1 MSDPKQTRGSAPARF
16 EHVRVRARKL
26 IQSRQRSALG
36 IPEIVGLAASAIML
50 LAVVF
55 AYLSF
60 LTPARMRLARLG
72 AERDRL
78 QATLRESEININT
91 SQDKQATLEQINQS
105 LVDFENQRLAERNE
119 GRMTLYN
126 ELNTL
131 MRRNNLRNTS
141 GPTYIALEAL
151 GERAQAKTAAT
162 RPANAKWQ
170 SVFPG
175 IGVSVTV
182 EGQYQNLR
190 RFVRDIESSNQFIVI
205 NAVELQGVTDVGA
218 PVMTPEGE
226 ALPAPSGRGTLV
238 SLRLDMATYFR
249 RAASEEAVAPPPAQG
264 ESGAR

>member
-1 MSDPKQTRGSAPARF
+1 MSDPKQTPGSAHGRF
-16 EHVRVRARKL
+16 EHVRVRVRKL
-26 IQSRQRSALG
+26 FQSRQRSMLG
-36 IPEIVGLAASAIML
+36 IPEIAGLVASAVML

-60 LTPARMRLARLG
+60 LTPARSRLARLG

-78 QATLRESEININT
+78 QATLRESQINIDT
-91 SQDKQATLEQINQS
+91 SQDKQSTLEQINQS
-105 LVDFENQRLAERNE
+105 LLDFENQRLAGRNE

-131 MRRNNLRNTS
+131 MRRNSLRNTS

-151 GERAQAKTAAT
+151 GKNTQAKSAT
-162 RPANAKWQ
+162 KPANAKWQ

-175 IGVSVTV
+175 IGISVTV

-190 RFVRDIESSNQFIVI
+190 RFVREIESSNQFIVI
-205 NAVELQGVTDVGA
+205 NAVELQGVTDVSA

-226 ALPAPSGRGTLV
+226 VVPAPSGRGILV

-249 RAASEEAVAPPPAQG
+249 RAASEEAATSSPAPE
-264 ESGAR
+264 ESGTR